1 MRDAVL
7 DGVDVSQVFGRVL
20 AGVDDTDAGLAAA
33 VQAARLLAPDGR
45 LELVTAVNLIDGR
58 LQGWPQERVDATLKA
73 EGGPWLDRAASLV
86 GPGASTRLVD
96 APPLRALLDE
106 AASNAAT
113 LIAVGSHGQ
122 GRLTELLIGGVSG
135 PLLHEAPCS
144 VLIARSTTAPF
155 PVSIVVGVDGSPSSL
170 EALAVGRYLGTRFGV
185 PLRAVA
191 ARHGDVDVVHAEL
204 ATPDV
209 EIVDGGAVDVLVD
222 AALCGDL
229 LIVGNRGLHGLRAL
243 GSVSERVAHGAR
255 SSVLVVRPLLEPKEA
270 R

>member
-7 DGVDVSQVFGRVL
+7 DGVDVSQVFARVL

-73 EGGPWLDRAASLV
+73 EGGPRLEQAA
-86 GPGASTRLVD
+86 RH
-96 APPLRALLDE
+96 
-106 AASNAAT
+106 AAT
-113 LIAVGSHGQ
+113 LIAVGSHDQ

-144 VLIARSTTAPF
+144 VLIARSTTGPF
-155 PVSIVVGVDGSPSSL
+155 PASIVVGVDGSPTSL

-204 ATPDV
+204 AAPDV